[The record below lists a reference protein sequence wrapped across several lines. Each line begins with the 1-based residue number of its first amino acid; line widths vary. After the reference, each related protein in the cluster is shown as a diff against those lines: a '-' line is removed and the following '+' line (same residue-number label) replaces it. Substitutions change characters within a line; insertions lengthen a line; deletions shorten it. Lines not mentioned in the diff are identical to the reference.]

1 MNFTDLP
8 AGNAPQ
14 PVQLPHFPTR
24 FQAVL
29 WRNWGLVPPE
39 KLAQL
44 LQCTVD
50 NILKSAEELG
60 LPVPP
65 EVNPKWVTHGYLTL
79 IRNNWHLL
87 PYSQI
92 LQLLDWTPEKMAYT
106 LKEEDFFWH
115 KLGQLKPECK
125 EVFYRELS
133 EEEKA
138 ATARIREIMAKYFG
152 SKELLYQDQPFAF
165 ADRFAPQ
172 ESTGEDRFEFNYIHS
187 YAASCGDVLGNAD
200 LLDPVPENLLAQY
213 ASMGIRGVWFH
224 ALLYLLVPIQG
235 AEEYSIGAEKRMEQL
250 KKLVERGQ
258 KYGIR
263 IYLYL
268 NEPRSMPL
276 SFYDKMPHWGG
287 LDQPEQLTKTNCTTR
302 TGEPLA
308 YLEHAMYEV
317 FRQVPGLG
325 GAFCITMSENT
336 TNCHC
341 RLQSRQCP
349 SCSKVPPE
357 KIIADVV
364 TAMEKGMHRADPAA
378 RMIAYD
384 WAWKEKEEDTDTV
397 DFRTRVM
404 DLLPESVYVCS
415 VSEWGLH
422 TNIAG
427 VEQDLVD
434 YSISQIGPSPAS
446 SAVWEHARKTGRK
459 IVAKMQLNNSWE
471 LSAVPYMP
479 VPYLVEEHL
488 NRLKNAGVSGI
499 MASWTLGGFPDG
511 NLKLLAATPEEL
523 AQAQYHP
530 ELAEKV
536 CCAWK
541 QFSEAFRNFPFHV
554 NVLYVAPMNY
564 GPMNLL
570 HREPTGY
577 RATMVGFPYDDLESW
592 RSLYPQEIF
601 LDQMEKI
608 TAGWREGLQTL
619 ADAAGMVQPEEAAAF
634 SDLQTIAEAAY
645 CHFQTTVQQIRF
657 VMARQA
663 GDRQSMQELIRQ
675 ERDIARRL
683 YDIVRRD
690 SRIGFEAS
698 NHYYYTLNDLREKVL
713 SCELMLEKE

>member
-14 PVQLPHFPTR
+14 PVQLPHFPTC

-92 LQLLDWTPEKMAYT
+92 LQLLDWPPEKMAYT

-152 SKELLYQDQPFAF
+152 NEELRYQDQPFAF

-187 YAASCGDVLGNAD
+187 YSASCGDVLGNAD

-224 ALLYLLVPIQG
+224 ALLYLLIPIPG

-364 TAMEKGMHRADPAA
+364 TAMEKGMHRAAPAA

-434 YSISQIGPSPAS
+434 YSISQIGPSEIS

-488 NRLKNAGVSGI
+488 NRLKNAEVSGI

-657 VMARQA
+657 VIARQN
-663 GDRQSMQELIRQ
+663 GDSKEMQEMIRQ

-698 NHYYYTLNDLREKVL
+698 NHYYHTLNDLREKVL
-713 SCELMLEKE
+713 SCELMLEKI

>member
-24 FQAVL
+24 FQTVL

-152 SKELLYQDQPFAF
+152 NEELRYQDQPFAF

-187 YAASCGDVLGNAD
+187 YSASCGDVLGNAD
-200 LLDPVPENLLAQY
+200 QLDPVPENLLAQY

-224 ALLYLLVPIQG
+224 ALLYLLIPIPG

-364 TAMEKGMHRADPAA
+364 TAMEKGMHRAAPAA

-645 CHFQTTVQQIRF
+645 CHVQTTVQQVRF
-657 VMARQA
+657 VIARQN
-663 GDRQSMQELIRQ
+663 GDSKEMQELISQ
-675 ERDIARRL
+675 ERDIARKL

-713 SCELMLEKE
+713 SCELMLEKI

>member
-1 MNFTDLP
+1 
-8 AGNAPQ
+8 
-14 PVQLPHFPTR
+14 
-24 FQAVL
+24 
-29 WRNWGLVPPE
+29 
-39 KLAQL
+39 
-44 LQCTVD
+44 
-50 NILKSAEELG
+50 
-60 LPVPP
+60 
-65 EVNPKWVTHGYLTL
+65 
-79 IRNNWHLL
+79 
-87 PYSQI
+87 
-92 LQLLDWTPEKMAYT
+92 
-106 LKEEDFFWH
+106 
-115 KLGQLKPECK
+115 
-125 EVFYRELS
+125 
-133 EEEKA
+133 
-138 ATARIREIMAKYFG
+138 
-152 SKELLYQDQPFAF
+152 
-165 ADRFAPQ
+165 
-172 ESTGEDRFEFNYIHS
+172 
-187 YAASCGDVLGNAD
+187 
-200 LLDPVPENLLAQY
+200 
-213 ASMGIRGVWFH
+213 
-224 ALLYLLVPIQG
+224 
-235 AEEYSIGAEKRMEQL
+235 
-250 KKLVERGQ
+250 
-258 KYGIR
+258 
-263 IYLYL
+263 
-268 NEPRSMPL
+268 
-276 SFYDKMPHWGG
+276 
-287 LDQPEQLTKTNCTTR
+287 
-302 TGEPLA
+302 
-308 YLEHAMYEV
+308 
-317 FRQVPGLG
+317 
-325 GAFCITMSENT
+325 
-336 TNCHC
+336 
-341 RLQSRQCP
+341 
-349 SCSKVPPE
+349 
-357 KIIADVV
+357 
-364 TAMEKGMHRADPAA
+364 
-378 RMIAYD
+378 MIAYD

-523 AQAQYHP
+523 AQAQYHT

-657 VMARQA
+657 VIARQN
-663 GDRQSMQELIRQ
+663 GDSKEMQEMIRQ
-675 ERDIARRL
+675 EREIALKL
-683 YDIVRRD
+683 YNIVRRD

>member
-1 MNFTDLP
+1 
-8 AGNAPQ
+8 
-14 PVQLPHFPTR
+14 
-24 FQAVL
+24 
-29 WRNWGLVPPE
+29 
-39 KLAQL
+39 
-44 LQCTVD
+44 
-50 NILKSAEELG
+50 
-60 LPVPP
+60 
-65 EVNPKWVTHGYLTL
+65 
-79 IRNNWHLL
+79 
-87 PYSQI
+87 
-92 LQLLDWTPEKMAYT
+92 
-106 LKEEDFFWH
+106 
-115 KLGQLKPECK
+115 
-125 EVFYRELS
+125 
-133 EEEKA
+133 
-138 ATARIREIMAKYFG
+138 
-152 SKELLYQDQPFAF
+152 
-165 ADRFAPQ
+165 
-172 ESTGEDRFEFNYIHS
+172 
-187 YAASCGDVLGNAD
+187 
-200 LLDPVPENLLAQY
+200 
-213 ASMGIRGVWFH
+213 
-224 ALLYLLVPIQG
+224 
-235 AEEYSIGAEKRMEQL
+235 
-250 KKLVERGQ
+250 
-258 KYGIR
+258 
-263 IYLYL
+263 
-268 NEPRSMPL
+268 
-276 SFYDKMPHWGG
+276 
-287 LDQPEQLTKTNCTTR
+287 
-302 TGEPLA
+302 
-308 YLEHAMYEV
+308 
-317 FRQVPGLG
+317 PGLG

-357 KIIADVV
+357 KIIAGVI
-364 TAMEKGMHRADPAA
+364 TAMEKGMHRAAPDA

-422 TNIAG
+422 TRIAG

-446 SAVWEHARKTGRK
+446 AAVWKHARQTGRK

-488 NRLKNAGVSGI
+488 NRLKNAGVAGI

-523 AQAQYHP
+523 ANAQYHP

-570 HREPTGY
+570 HLKPTGY
-577 RATMVGFPYDDLESW
+577 HATMVGFPYDDLESW

-608 TAGWREGLQTL
+608 TTGWRDGMQTL
-619 ADAAGMVQPEEAAAF
+619 ADASGMVRPEEEAAF
-634 SDLQTIAEAAY
+634 RDLQKIAGAAY
-645 CHFQTTVQQIRF
+645 CHFQSTVQQIRF
-657 VMARQA
+657 VMARQR
-663 GDRQSMQELIRQ
+663 GDRKEMQEMIRQ
-675 ERDIARRL
+675 ERDIAREL
-683 YDIVRRD
+683 YGIVRQD

-698 NHYYYTLNDLREKVL
+698 NHYYYSLNDLREKVL
-713 SCELMLEKE
+713 SCELMLEQL

>member
-29 WRNWGLVPPE
+29 WRNWELVPPE

-65 EVNPKWVTHGYLTL
+65 EVNPKWGTHGYLTL

-92 LQLLDWTPEKMAYT
+92 LQLLDWPPEKMAYT

-152 SKELLYQDQPFAF
+152 NEELRYQDQPFAF
-165 ADRFAPQ
+165 ADRFAPLP
-172 ESTGEDRFEFNYIHS
+172 STGDDRFEFNYIHS

-200 LLDPVPENLLAQY
+200 QLDPVPENLLAQY

-235 AEEYSIGAEKRMEQL
+235 AEEFSAGSEKRL
-250 KKLVERGQ
+250 ARLRKIVERCA
-258 KYGIR
+258 KYGIKV
-263 IYLYL
+263 YLYL
-268 NEPRSMPL
+268 NEPRCMPL
-276 SFYDKMPHWGG
+276 DFYKKKPHWAG
-287 LDQPEQLTKTNCTTR
+287 LEKPDLLTKTNCTTR
-302 TGEPLA
+302 TREPLD
-308 YLEHAMYEV
+308 YLEHAMYTV
-317 FRQVPGLG
+317 FSNAPGLG
-325 GAFCITMSENT
+325 GAFCITMSENP
-336 TNCHC
+336 TNCHYQC
-341 RLQSRQCP
+341 ASDQCP
-349 SCSKVPPE
+349 HCSQVPPE

-384 WAWKEKEEDTDTV
+384 WAWKEKAGDVNTV
-397 DFRTRVM
+397 PFRAKVM
-404 DLLPESVYVCS
+404 DLLPESVYVCT
-415 VSEWGLH
+415 VSEWGMH
-422 TNIAG
+422 TNIGG

-434 YSISQIGPSPAS
+434 YSISQVGPSEIS

-459 IVAKMQLNNSWE
+459 TVAKIQMNNSWE

-488 NRLKNAGVSGI
+488 NNLKNAGISGI
-499 MASWTLGGFPDG
+499 MGGWTLGGYPAG
-511 NLKLLAATPEEL
+511 NLNLLTATPEEL
-523 AQAQYHP
+523 AAAAYHP
-530 ELAEKV
+530 ELAVKV
-536 CCAWK
+536 CEAWK
-541 QFSEAFRNFPFHV
+541 QFSESFRNFPF
-554 NVLYVAPMNY
+554 NVDVIYVAPMNY

-570 HREPTGY
+570 HQEPTGY
-577 RATMVGFPYDDLESW
+577 HATMIGFPYDDLTMW
-592 RSLYPQEIF
+592 RNMYPEDIFANQLQLVADGWAKGLEI
-601 LDQMEKI
+601 
-608 TAGWREGLQTL
+608 L
-619 ADAAGMVQPEEAAAF
+619 ACAASMVRPEEEAAF
-634 SDLQTIAEAAY
+634 NDLQTIAEAAY
-645 CHFQTTVQQIRF
+645 CHFRSTVQQVRF

-663 GDRQSMQELIRQ
+663 GDRQTMQELIRQ